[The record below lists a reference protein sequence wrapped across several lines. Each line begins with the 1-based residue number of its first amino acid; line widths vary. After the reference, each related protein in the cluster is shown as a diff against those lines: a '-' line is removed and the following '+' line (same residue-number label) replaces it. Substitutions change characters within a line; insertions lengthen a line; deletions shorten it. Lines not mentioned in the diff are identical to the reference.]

1 MKLDHTELASIMK
14 LINHV
19 VTHIH

>member
-1 MKLDHTELASIMK
+1 MK

-19 VTHIH
+19 MKSQTATTL